1 SFQPFLIAGKK
12 GDWDYCKDKKYVPN
26 GPIEKCA
33 SDINQIHYYQE
44 PFNLIKN
51 ALRTLCRTESR
62 LTRYQC
68 SDGKFHLPEQMTD
81 KKMILMPA
89 TPEWRVRFRYSPF
102 SQSFKASKPESR
114 SPGAQLLNAVGG
126 DKLKRLYQKRVRDT
140 QYKVCDRFSNRK
152 CEISYDHKYLG
163 QIFTHTDDLEHIVSG
178 TRVDLDEKDYIFV
191 LHKIDKFS
199 QLLRYDLHSREGAS
213 NTHLLISDGNHFI
226 RVHPRGKTAST
237 WVLNY
242 NGQLSYNC
250 IAGGGSRVQRCSSEL
265 NQTEQTWTVTLG
277 ETRFQFPVPTPDT
290 PYRVIVQDASAR
302 FEWGAVPDLKVIH
315 QLYLNSDLDKKP
327 LRAPT
332 LRGIIAVQPAASRFL
347 PLELQR
353 CDASFLARCMANA
366 PAQWLTYYV
375 KPPRQTPWRMNSAHD
390 PSPMHNN
397 PPPKVMQNPAWSR
410 HRERCQREA
419 EVYRNTPYSCFP
431 DKLGLAEANWAK
443 LDRVKLWFD
452 THHNAEIQLITP
464 SD

>member
-1 SFQPFLIAGKK
+1 
-12 GDWDYCKDKKYVPN
+12 
-26 GPIEKCA
+26 
-33 SDINQIHYYQE
+33 
-44 PFNLIKN
+44 
-51 ALRTLCRTESR
+51 
-62 LTRYQC
+62 
-68 SDGKFHLPEQMTD
+68 
-81 KKMILMPA
+81 
-89 TPEWRVRFRYSPF
+89 
-102 SQSFKASKPESR
+102 
-114 SPGAQLLNAVGG
+114 
-126 DKLKRLYQKRVRDT
+126 
-140 QYKVCDRFSNRK
+140 
-152 CEISYDHKYLG
+152 
-163 QIFTHTDDLEHIVSG
+163 
-178 TRVDLDEKDYIFV
+178 
-191 LHKIDKFS
+191 
-199 QLLRYDLHSREGAS
+199 
-213 NTHLLISDGNHFI
+213 HFI

-242 NGQLSYNC
+242 NGQRSYNC

-302 FEWGAVPDLKVIH
+302 FEWGAPDLKVIH

-375 KPPRQTPWRMNSAHD
+375 KPPRQNPWRMNSAHD

-397 PPPKVMQNPAWSR
+397 PPPKVMQNPAWLR
-410 HRERCQREA
+410 HRKRCQREA
-419 EVYRNTPYSCFP
+419 EAYRETPYSCFP

-443 LDRVKLWFD
+443 LERVKLWYD

-464 SD
+464 SDPLQPVWGNPTIGYYFFDQVKGQVFFKSGRFLNRDIRQFREFSATEHGAVFGSKVSRVAPGKDDAQLLVFEPPYYYLLTASRSGQLDHRVIAAETLDGQLSAPPVAATDKRLIPLRVVDSYDSRRILRTGFYDGATQTYIAFLSSLLDGGPLVDGDDGSRLRLISELVR